1 MAHVQPRG
9 RFHVCRGFCG
19 PSFRAAYTVCALAL
33 GSLPWLKGVLLCSG
47 CRFVWKRVSV
57 AFASQVVDRMR
68 EFRCCLAD
76 SDCPGVSLEE
86 TEAADCTD
94 GWERE
99 WTVVRLACVVTHWY
113 DC

>member
-1 MAHVQPRG
+1 MR
-9 RFHVCRGFCG
+9 
-19 PSFRAAYTVCALAL
+19 CAVTIHSIRKASTQKELAVFW
-33 GSLPWLKGVLLCSG
+33 LPFL
-47 CRFVWKRVSV
+47 WKRVSV
-57 AFASQVVDRMR
+57 ALASQAVDRMK

-99 WTVVRLACVVTHWY
+99 WTVVRFACVVTHWS